1 MAAGR
6 GVLGSS
12 GSGTRALAQ
21 RDRTLPTVSEPSRVV
36 RSIIPMA
43 VSIAQALLVV
53 LIERVPRDAARAS
66 QPTWSTP
73 GRPCSQEVRA
83 WFVRRDTPRTSRA
96 CAVRSCAV
104 RVVVLTVTTGVYP
117 PVETRA
123 RRVRESVRE
132 SRCAAAARAGSPRG
146 DRGRDGPA

>member
-12 GSGTRALAQ
+12 GSGTRALAHS
-21 RDRTLPTVSEPSRVV
+21 DRTLPTVSDPSRVV

-43 VSIAQALLVV
+43 VSMAQALLVV
-53 LIERVPRDAARAS
+53 LIDRVPSAAARPS
-66 QPTWSTP
+66 HPTWSTP
-73 GRPCSQEVRA
+73 GSPWSHEVRA

-96 CAVRSCAV
+96 WAVSSCAE

-117 PVETRA
+117 PFET
-123 RRVRESVRE
+123 
-132 SRCAAAARAGSPRG
+132 
-146 DRGRDGPA
+146 GRHP